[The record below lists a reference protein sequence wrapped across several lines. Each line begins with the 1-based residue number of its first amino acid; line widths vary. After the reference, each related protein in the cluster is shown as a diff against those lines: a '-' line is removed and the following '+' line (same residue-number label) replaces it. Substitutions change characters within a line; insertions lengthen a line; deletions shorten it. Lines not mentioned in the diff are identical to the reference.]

1 MAPSREKKTYTL
13 ELASNPRH
21 VTKVEAFLQKAT
33 GSLHLSD
40 DDFNRLLIATTEAVN
55 NSIIHGNRRD
65 PRKHV
70 FLLCEVGSTAILVHV
85 QDEGPGIDPTR
96 LPDPLA
102 EENLLRENGRGV
114 FLIRSL
120 MSSVRFRKLKNG
132 AEVVMRMKL
141 HRKTGS

>member
-1 MAPSREKKTYTL
+1 
-13 ELASNPRH
+13 
-21 VTKVEAFLQKAT
+21 VTKVEAFLHKAT
-33 GSLHLSD
+33 RSLRMSD

-65 PRKHV
+65 SKKRV
-70 FLLCEVGSTAILVHV
+70 NLIFEIGTAAVVIHV
-85 QDEGPGIDPTR
+85 QDEGPGIDPSR

-120 MSSVRFRKLKNG
+120 MSEVKFNKLKAG
-132 AEVVMRMKL
+132 AEVVMRMRLK
-141 HRKTGS
+141 KKAAP